1 MTQLDWLLHDSA
13 APSDVAPLT
22 QYLAGSS
29 EGKLVLPFCV
39 ACKHPLDLDQIH
51 CDECAHQERVWQE
64 VEPAGRVTVAIM
76 MNRVDARYVK
86 QEAAYPVVEVSLN
99 SGHRIIVSTSTVAEA
114 PIASGTEVRLEFV
127 QVGTQYIPRIINTAV
142 KG

>member
-22 QYLAGSS
+22 QFLTGSA
-29 EGKLVLPFCV
+29 EGALVLPFCA
-39 ACKHPLDLDQIH
+39 ACKHPLDLDQLH

-64 VEPAGRVTVAIM
+64 VKPEGQVTVSIM

-86 QEAAYPVVEVSLN
+86 QEKPYPVTEVLLN
-99 SGHRIIVSTSTVAEA
+99 SGHRIIVSTSTVADA
-114 PIASGTEVRLEFV
+114 PIASGTQVRLEFV
-127 QVGTQYIPRIINTAV
+127 RVGTQNIPRIINTAV

>member
-22 QYLAGSS
+22 QYLAGSA
-29 EGKLVLPFCV
+29 EGKLVLPFCT
-39 ACKHPLDLDQIH
+39 ACKHPLDLDQLH

-64 VEPAGRVTVAIM
+64 VEPAGRVTVAIL

-99 SGHRIIVSTSTVAEA
+99 SGHRIIVSTSTVADA

-127 QVGTQYIPRIINTAV
+127 QVGTQNIPRINNTAV

>member
-1 MTQLDWLLHDSA
+1 MTIDWLLRDTA
-13 APSDVAPLT
+13 APSDVAPLSE
-22 QYLAGSS
+22 YLAGSA
-29 EGKLVLPFCV
+29 EGKLMLPFCA
-39 ACKHPLDLDQIH
+39 ACQHPLDLDQLH
-51 CDECAHQERVWQE
+51 CDECAHQVRVWQT
-64 VEPAGRVTVAIM
+64 VEPAGRVTVSIM

-86 QEAAYPVVEVSLN
+86 QEAAYPVIEVSLN
-99 SGHRIIVSTSTVAEA
+99 SGHRIIVSTSTVSDA

>member
-1 MTQLDWLLHDSA
+1 
-13 APSDVAPLT
+13 
-22 QYLAGSS
+22 
-29 EGKLVLPFCV
+29 
-39 ACKHPLDLDQIH
+39 
-51 CDECAHQERVWQE
+51 
-64 VEPAGRVTVAIM
+64 M

-86 QEAAYPVVEVSLN
+86 QEAAYPVIEVSLN
-99 SGHRIIVSTSTVAEA
+99 SGHRIIVSTSTVADA